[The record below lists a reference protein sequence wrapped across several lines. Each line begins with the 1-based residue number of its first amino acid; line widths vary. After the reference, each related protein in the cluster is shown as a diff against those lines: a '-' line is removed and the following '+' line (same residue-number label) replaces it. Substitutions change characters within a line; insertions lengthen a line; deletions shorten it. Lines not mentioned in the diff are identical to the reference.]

1 LKQKS
6 WDEKRT
12 KENMAQLAQF
22 LAIISSSVMRPALT
36 HGVASTPRPTT
47 ECVSR
52 IVIKMITT
60 THGSCQFCCS
70 SRSTTLL
77 LFGHRGPYK
86 RILYRL
92 TTVLG

>member
-47 ECVSR
+47 GRVSR
-52 IVIKMITT
+52 IAV
-60 THGSCQFCCS
+60 
-70 SRSTTLL
+70 
-77 LFGHRGPYK
+77 
-86 RILYRL
+86 
-92 TTVLG
+92 